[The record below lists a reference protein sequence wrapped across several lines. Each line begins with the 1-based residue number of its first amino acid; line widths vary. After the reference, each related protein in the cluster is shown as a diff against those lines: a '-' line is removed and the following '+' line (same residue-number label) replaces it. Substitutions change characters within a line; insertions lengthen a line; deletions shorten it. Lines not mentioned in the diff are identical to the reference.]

1 MIMQRPATR
10 FDPVALALTAVALG
24 LFALPSHAQAPAP
37 AAEPTAQATAPAE
50 TGGETASPEEGEQ
63 PLVRPWQR
71 QEGPPDGKWLVD
83 DKGREYYIRK
93 FKRPGEGGYLRLEGN
108 RVRLPGG
115 LSIEVESEDA
125 DFFYARIYRVDNI
138 KTQVTRRKPEVSEE
152 ALAAKEAEYKVATTE
167 SARLRFVAI
176 GRGLPNDGQWR
187 NGFQLADLN
196 GDKKLDIAHGGTRR
210 NLNPLPNLF
219 LGDGK
224 GNFEYW
230 QAATFPSY
238 PYDYGDVAV
247 GDFDGDG
254 DVDLALAV
262 HLRGLLALFG
272 DGKGHYQFAG
282 QGLEFE
288 AGQLKPGNVN
298 QFSSRAIVA
307 LDWDGDGDDEILA
320 LAEGPMGSFASQK
333 GLTNRMQQS
342 YGVALYDYDREKG
355 WRALPGGK
363 THPELFG
370 DSLVAADFDGDGKAD
385 FAAGSNSRGNA
396 ALVHLH
402 DAEGTWAYTWLD
414 TLRDRS
420 FARSVGA
427 GDFDGDGRDDL
438 LVGYQSVELGVWRS
452 GIDIH
457 LSRPEGKW
465 ERHTVFVEPG
475 REGFYSLAT
484 GDLDN
489 DGHLDLAGGTG
500 DGRIYVFL
508 GDGKGGFSREA
519 TEDLAGDATCRVYD
533 LGIGDL
539 DGDRRGD
546 LVAAFAGEQCP
557 EGGRMA
563 AWASRKPGN

>member
-1 MIMQRPATR
+1 MQGPATR
-10 FDPVALALTAVALG
+10 FDPGALALTAVALA

-37 AAEPTAQATAPAE
+37 TAEPAAQATPQPETTSEAPAAE
-50 TGGETASPEEGEQ
+50 AEPAR
-63 PLVRPWQR
+63 LRPWQR

-83 DKGREYYIRK
+83 DQGREYYVRK
-93 FKRPGEGGYLRLEGN
+93 FKRPAEGGYLRVDAN

-115 LSIEVESEDA
+115 LTIEVDSEDA

-138 KTQVTRRKPEVSEE
+138 ETQMTRRKPEPTAE
-152 ALAAKEAEYKVATTE
+152 ALAAKEAEYKITTPE
-167 SARLRFVAI
+167 SARIRFVTI
-176 GRGLPNDGQWR
+176 GKGLPVDGQWR
-187 NGFQLADLN
+187 NGFQIADLN
-196 GDKKLDIAHGGTRR
+196 GDRKLDIAHGGTRR
-210 NLNPLPNLF
+210 TLNSLPNLF

-224 GNFEYW
+224 GNFAYW
-230 QAATFPSY
+230 QASRFPEY

-254 DVDLALAV
+254 DEDLALAV
-262 HLRGLLALFG
+262 HLRGLIALFG
-272 DGKGHYQFAG
+272 DGKGNFQFG
-282 QGLEFE
+282 GKGLEFE

-320 LAEGPMGSFASQK
+320 LAEGPMGTFAAQK

-355 WRALPGGK
+355 WRLLPGGK

-370 DSLVAADFDGDGKAD
+370 DTLVAGDFDGDGKID

-402 DAEGTWAYTWLD
+402 NAEGTWAYKWLD
-414 TLRDRS
+414 TLRERS
-420 FARSVGA
+420 FARAVAA
-427 GDFDGDGRDDL
+427 GDFDGDGRDD
-438 LVGYQSVELGVWRS
+438 VVTGYQSVELGVWRS
-452 GIDIH
+452 GIDVH
-457 LSRPEGKW
+457 MLRPDGKW
-465 ERHTVFVEPG
+465 ERHAVYVEPG

-484 GDLDN
+484 GDFDQ

-519 TEDLAGDATCRVYD
+519 TEDLAAEATCRVYD
-533 LGIGDL
+533 LGIADL

-557 EGGRMA
+557 EGGRMS
-563 AWASRKPGN
+563 AWASRKPAN